1 MSSKKELTDHMHPL
15 REALLDLPD
24 LPRLAEE
31 ISAVLRIE
39 KARRQGFRE
48 TLQPDQKA
56 EFINGV
62 VVYHSPASLHHLLAR
77 KHLAQLLSLYATKHD
92 RGLVLDEKALC
103 AFSRNDY
110 EPDVV
115 FFCKAR
121 AQTFTGD
128 QMEFPVP
135 DLVVEVLSPSTQA
148 NDRGVK
154 FDDYERSGVRE
165 YWIVD
170 PKGKA
175 LEVYDAKDGHFVLR
189 TKGTSGFLES
199 MVLEGFQVDLASIF
213 DPFKAQAEAMRLAQ
227 ATPWHG
233 SGPP

>member
-1 MSSKKELTDHMHPL
+1 MHPL
-15 REALLDLPD
+15 KQALLDLPD
-24 LPRLAEE
+24 LPRLAEK
-31 ISAVLRIE
+31 ISAVLRVE
-39 KARRQGFRE
+39 KTRREGFRE
-48 TLQPDQKA
+48 ALQPDQKA

-62 VVYHSPASLHHLLAR
+62 VVYHSPASLQNLLAR

-115 FFCKAR
+115 FF
-121 AQTFTGD
+121 AQPRPQAFTAD

-175 LEVYDAKDGHFVLR
+175 VEVYDARGGRF
-189 TKGTSGFLES
+189 
-199 MVLEGFQVDLASIF
+199 
-213 DPFKAQAEAMRLAQ
+213 
-227 ATPWHG
+227 
-233 SGPP
+233 